1 MRTFILLLF
10 AVVTLSCSTLDGR
23 KTLDLVTPDN
33 FGISQGDGD
42 ITMKGIGKRL
52 GNFGQEG
59 SEVMKTESTGETTST
74 AVWLEW
80 SLPNWEQE
88 KPAFNQKKHFLEV
101 ERLQEEQSSHTQEIQ
116 VLLEQLIK
124 QNEDLVAQT
133 QKLLAENQKLI
144 KKQAKQEVIPQA
156 PIHIHLEVTAPE
168 LEVRKAVV
176 KPAPPKED
184 DIALLAGATVYS
196 LFTSIAG
203 VAGIAKKK

>member
-33 FGISQGDGD
+33 FGISQGEGD
-42 ITMKGIGKRL
+42 ISMRGLGKRL
-52 GNFGQEG
+52 TKFGQEG
-59 SEVMKTESTGETTST
+59 SEVMKTESTGELTST

-80 SLPNWEQE
+80 SLPDWEQE
-88 KPAFNQKKHFLEV
+88 KPTFNHKKHFLEV
-101 ERLQEEQSSHTQEIQ
+101 ERLQEEQSSRTEEIEA
-116 VLLEQLIK
+116 LLAQLIN
-124 QNEDLVAQT
+124 QNKDLVEQT
-133 QKLLAENQKLI
+133 QKLLAENKKLLH
-144 KKQAKQEVIPQA
+144 KQEVVPQA
-156 PIHIHLEVTAPE
+156 PIHIHLEVTSPE

-184 DIALLAGATVYS
+184 DVALLASATVYS